1 MVPGPRR
8 PTQSSEQALTFMG
21 LLVGLETVAV
31 NLILVFLG
39 LQHEL
44 DLWLS
49 LPDGLSPLQGN
60 HDPREVSHTFNAA
73 TFLGSVDF
81 PEQLFWGD

>member
-1 MVPGPRR
+1 MVGID
-8 PTQSSEQALTFMG
+8 
-21 LLVGLETVAV
+21 
-31 NLILVFLG
+31 LILVFLG

-49 LPDGLSPLQGN
+49 FPDVFFLLQQN
-60 HDPREVSHTFNAA
+60 QDPREVSHTFSAA

>member
-1 MVPGPRR
+1 
-8 PTQSSEQALTFMG
+8 MG
-21 LLVGLETVAV
+21 LLVEWEMVGV

-44 DLWLS
+44 DLCLS
-49 LPDGLSPLQGN
+49 FPPVFVLLQQN
-60 HDPREVSHTFNAA
+60 QDPREISHTFNAA